1 MRGKGERAE
10 NERGGQKGMGGGN
23 GGRRGNRW
31 RDEVGLKLCPILH
44 VAERTTG
51 KARL

>member
-1 MRGKGERAE
+1 MKGKRER
-10 NERGGQKGMGGGN
+10 ERGSGGRES
-23 GGRRGNRW
+23 GRRGNRW
-31 RDEVGLKLCPILH
+31 RDEAGLKLCPILH